1 LATIPLLLRADGWL
15 PYLPVGEAAVLSY
28 RSTAALWG
36 IRPSARARIDVTVPR
51 QRRTPPGIQL
61 HRDRFCPDELT
72 AHDGIPVTTVART
85 LLDLAAVLP
94 RREFE
99 RAVNEAEVL
108 RLFDAKALERLVER
122 YPRRRG
128 AVAVRAVLER
138 GRIGNVTRSEL
149 ENLFLRFLDHASL
162 PAPDLNHPMQLNCE
176 WIEVD
181 CVWHQQRVVVEL
193 DGHGTHGTRAAFE
206 RDRRR
211 DRALQAEGWRVVR
224 VTWRQ
229 ITEEAEL
236 LAAELLAAD
245 LRALLVQPA
254 RDSGSSRSRKTPG
267 STLRAASAASS
278 AS

>member
-1 LATIPLLLRADGWL
+1 
-15 PYLPVGEAAVLSY
+15 
-28 RSTAALWG
+28 
-36 IRPSARARIDVTVPR
+36 
-51 QRRTPPGIQL
+51 
-61 HRDRFCPDELT
+61 
-72 AHDGIPVTTVART
+72 
-85 LLDLAAVLP
+85 
-94 RREFE
+94 
-99 RAVNEAEVL
+99 
-108 RLFDAKALERLVER
+108 
-122 YPRRRG
+122 
-128 AVAVRAVLER
+128 
-138 GRIGNVTRSEL
+138 
-149 ENLFLRFLDHASL
+149 
-162 PAPDLNHPMQLNCE
+162 MQLNCE